1 MATLRPF
8 RDYSEHDVINLFAFD
23 FTVEGAATRG
33 ALVKIKDG
41 WTAHSEDVDAFGST
55 PDMNSWSLNNVVNMR
70 YGLTALVDYADSGDT
85 PLGMILFDVAEVDE
99 NGEKLIYHP
108 RKAAEMQTVVS
119 GQAVPVLT
127 KGLVMV
133 NGVDGTP
140 AAGGLAWANDDGQ
153 ISATSGGTKKQ
164 VGMFMG
170 VKSTDGDVLLK
181 LDINHGGAANT
192 LNA

>member
-23 FTVEGAATRG
+23 FDVEGAATRG

-41 WTAHSEDVDAFGST
+41 WTAHSADVDAFGSS

-70 YGLTALVDYADSGDT
+70 YGLSALVDLADSGDT
-85 PLGMILFDVAEVDE
+85 PLGMILYDVAEVDE
-99 NGEKLIYHP
+99 NGEKLIYNP
-108 RKAAEMQTVVS
+108 RKAAEMQTAVS

-140 AAGGLAWANDDGQ
+140 AAGGLAYSADDGQ
-153 ISATSGGTKKQ
+153 ISATAGGTKKQ
-164 VGMFMG
+164 IGMFMG
-170 VKSTDGDVLLK
+170 LTGIGGDVLLR
-181 LDINHGGAANT
+181 LDINHGGGANAAN
-192 LNA
+192 A

>member
-70 YGLTALVDYADSGDT
+70 YGLSALVDYADSGDT
-85 PLGMILFDVAEVDE
+85 PLGMMLYDVAEVDE
-99 NGEKLIYHP
+99 NGEKLIYNP
-108 RKAAEMQTVVS
+108 RKAAEMQTTVS
-119 GQAVPVLT
+119 GQAVPVLPR
-127 KGLVMV
+127 GLVLV
-133 NGVDGTP
+133 NGIDGASSV
-140 AAGGLAWANDDGQ
+140 AAGGYAYCGTGSQDGS
-153 ISATSGGTKKQ
+153 ITATAGGTKKKI
-164 VGMFMG
+164 GRWLG
-170 VKSTDGDVLLK
+170 ATGANGEALLHMDCGID
-181 LDINHGGAANT
+181 L
-192 LNA
+192 

>member
-8 RDYSEHDVINLFAFD
+8 RDYSEHDVVNLFAFD
-23 FTVEGAATRG
+23 YTVEGEATRG

-41 WTAHSEDVDAFGST
+41 WTAHSADVDAFGST
-55 PDMNSWSLNNVVNMR
+55 PDMNSWSLNNVVNLR

-85 PLGMILFDVAEVDE
+85 PLGMILYDVKETDE
-99 NGEKLIYHP
+99 NGEKLIYNP
-108 RKAAEMQTVVS
+108 RKAAEMQVAVS

-140 AAGGLAWANDDGQ
+140 AAGGLAWSADDGQ
-153 ISATSGGTKKQ
+153 ISATSGGAKKQ
-164 VGMFMG
+164 IGMFMG
-170 VKSTDGDVLLK
+170 VKGTGGDVLLK

>member
-99 NGEKLIYHP
+99 NGEKLIYNP
-108 RKAAEMQTVVS
+108 RKAAEMQAVVS
-119 GQAVPVLT
+119 GQALPVVT
-127 KGLVMV
+127 RGLFLYDYGTASIAIHGYNARVGA
-133 NGVDGTP
+133 NGTIVTGGDG
-140 AAGGLAWANDDGQ
+140 AVIGHWLGSSDGNGH
-153 ISATSGGTKKQ
+153 A
-164 VGMFMG
+164 
-170 VKSTDGDVLLK
+170 LLK
-181 LDINHGGAANT
+181 LDVNISSTSGHWVG
-192 LNA
+192 